1 MDAGYFSDH
10 SCLMTAILILAVL
23 LLLAVAGPLF
33 GADTRSSRG
42 WAPADPDAPLW
53 AGAGVR
59 NRR

>member
-1 MDAGYFSDH
+1 
-10 SCLMTAILILAVL
+10 MTAILILSFL
-23 LLLAVAGPLF
+23 LILAVAGPLF

-42 WAPADPDAPLW
+42 WVDSDPDAPLW